1 MITQLVFLALP
12 KTEYFT
18 ALEQLIYYFGIFFF
32 KSVYVQYTENNSSM
46 NRPDQKQNLSFITE
60 NSI

>member
-18 ALEQLIYYFGIFFF
+18 ALEQLISYFRIFPQ
-32 KSVYVQYTENNSSM
+32 SEYVEYIENNSSM
-46 NRPDQKQNLSFITE
+46 NRPDQKQHRSFMTE
-60 NSI
+60 NTI